1 MGGTWDLDPDDFLLW
16 VFFLDLCFN
25 MWIGPCG
32 PVTPPRL
39 EWTSFPPLVT
49 AVLITPKGAESPDS
63 RRTRSNMCAGSYP
76 SIRDRLGQTLLSLAG
91 PVAH

>member
-1 MGGTWDLDPDDFLLW
+1 MGGTWDLDPDDFLLR
-16 VFFLDLCFN
+16 VFFLDFFFYGDWSLRTV
-25 MWIGPCG
+25 PL
-32 PVTPPRL
+32 PPL

-49 AVLITPKGAESPDS
+49 AVSITPKGAESPGS
-63 RRTRSNMCAGSYP
+63 RLIGVGLFS